1 MPVSELDQRMSGEEF
16 LDHMAD
22 CRLLE
27 CERERDDLRTAALM
41 VAFNN
46 AQGGNLTDAQALDAL
61 RVEHV
66 SADAPSGPPQMSD
79 DAMMAALSIFGRVP
93 APKRQ

>member
-1 MPVSELDQRMSGEEF
+1 MGMPVPELDQRMSGEEF

-27 CERERDDLRTAALM
+27 CERERDDIRTAALM
-41 VAFNN
+41 VIFNN
-46 AQGGNLTDAQALDAL
+46 AQGGKLTDAQALDLL

-79 DAMMAALSIFGRVP
+79 EAMMAALRMLG
-93 APKRQ
+93 